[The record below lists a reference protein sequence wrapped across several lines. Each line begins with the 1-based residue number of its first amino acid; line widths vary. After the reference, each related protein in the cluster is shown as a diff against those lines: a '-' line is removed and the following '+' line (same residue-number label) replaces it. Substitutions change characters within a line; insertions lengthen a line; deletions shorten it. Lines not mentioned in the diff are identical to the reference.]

1 MRLYMKRFNLKFKK
15 ELISWNYKNKAYN
28 LKISGLTDVITDE
41 GEYICIENQTLND
54 EEQVQQYTFDGKL
67 SFTYIVEQ
75 GMISWKNADK
85 TVKIY
90 VEEFD
95 DAQIYQNYNVIAV
108 ITGGLQKERKLTIY
122 SIEGQ
127 LICEQGRQKN
137 YFSSYLVFGVNESP
151 AIMCEGNY
159 IFDWLYSINPVN
171 GSLKKIS
178 RKHNIYKKYRM
189 RSFIKSY
196 RKKQ

>member
-1 MRLYMKRFNLKFKK
+1 MKRFDLKFEK
-15 ELISWNYKNKAYN
+15 ELISWNYNNKAYN
-28 LKISGLTDVITDE
+28 LKIHGLTDVITDE
-41 GEYICIENQTLND
+41 GEYICIENQTQNA

-85 TVKIY
+85 TMKIY

-108 ITGGLQKERKLTIY
+108 ITGGLQKKRKLTIY
-122 SIEGQ
+122 SMEGQ
-127 LICEQGRQKN
+127 LICEQGQKEN
-137 YFSSYLVFGVNESP
+137 YYSSYLVFGVNGSP
-151 AIMCEGNY
+151 AIMCEGKY
-159 IFDWLYSINPVN
+159 IFDSKYSINPIN
-171 GSLKKIS
+171 GELKKIS

-189 RSFIKSY
+189 RSFIKGY
-196 RKKQ
+196 KKIRENK